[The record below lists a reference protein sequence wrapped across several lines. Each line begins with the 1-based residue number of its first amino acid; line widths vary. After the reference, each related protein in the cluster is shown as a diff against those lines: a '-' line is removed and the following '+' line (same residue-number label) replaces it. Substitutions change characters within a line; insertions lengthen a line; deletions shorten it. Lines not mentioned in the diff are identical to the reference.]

1 MSDLKVLEEKINHI
15 DKTVLGIDTTVKH
28 FAERLAETVR
38 INSTELDNHNNRIT
52 GLERSFHIYDGSIK
66 TLNRLISLGGV
77 FIISGV
83 IWLFTQINEY
93 KRDDALMQS
102 QQQQMMKELDT
113 IRQDVERM
121 KYDRATEL
129 TDTNQYD

>member
-1 MSDLKVLEEKINHI
+1 MSDLKILEEKINHI

-38 INSTELDNHNNRIT
+38 INSTELDNHDSRIT
-52 GLERSFHIYDGSIK
+52 GLEKSFHIYDGSIK

-83 IWLFTQINEY
+83 IWLFAQITEY
-93 KRDDALMQS
+93 KRDYVIMQN
-102 QQQQMMKELDT
+102 QQMQMMKELDT
-113 IRQDVERM
+113 IRRDVEQM
-121 KYDRATEL
+121 KYDRNDKSI
-129 TDTNQYD
+129 DTNQHD

>member
-1 MSDLKVLEEKINHI
+1 MSELKILEEKINHI
-15 DKTVLGIDTTVKH
+15 DKMVLGIDTTVKY
-28 FAERLAETVR
+28 FAERLAETVQQ
-38 INSTELDNHNNRIT
+38 NTTVLENHDNRIT

-66 TLNRLISLGGV
+66 TLNRLISLSGV

-83 IWLFTQINEY
+83 IWLFTQVNDY
-93 KRDDALMQS
+93 KHNYDLMQS

-121 KYDRATEL
+121 KYDRAIKS
-129 TDTNQYD
+129 TDTNQHD

>member
-38 INSTELDNHNNRIT
+38 INSTELDNHDNRIT
-52 GLERSFHIYDGSIK
+52 GLERAFHIYDGSIK

-77 FIISGV
+77 FIVSGV
-83 IWLFTQINEY
+83 IWLFTQMNEY
-93 KRDDALMQS
+93 KRDYALMQN
-102 QQQQMMKELDT
+102 QQQQTMKELDT
-113 IRQDVERM
+113 VRQDVERM
-121 KYDRATEL
+121 KYDRTTKS
-129 TDTNQYD
+129 TDTNQHD

>member
-1 MSDLKVLEEKINHI
+1 MSDLKILEEKINHI

-28 FAERLAETVR
+28 FAEKLAETVR
-38 INSTELDNHNNRIT
+38 INSAELSNHDNRIA

-77 FIISGV
+77 FVISGV
-83 IWLFTQINEY
+83 VWLFTQTNEH
-93 KRDDALMQS
+93 KRDYALMQS

-113 IRQDVERM
+113 IRQDAERM
-121 KYDRATEL
+121 KND
-129 TDTNQYD
+129 

>member
-1 MSDLKVLEEKINHI
+1 MSDLKILEEKINHI

-28 FAERLAETVR
+28 FAEKLAETVR
-38 INSTELDNHNNRIT
+38 INSAELSNHDNRIT

-77 FIISGV
+77 FVISGV

-93 KRDDALMQS
+93 KRDYALMQS
-102 QQQQMMKELDT
+102 QQQQTMKELDT

-121 KYDRATEL
+121 KYDRATKS
-129 TDTNQYD
+129 TDTN

>member
-1 MSDLKVLEEKINHI
+1 MGDLKILEEKINHI

-38 INSTELDNHNNRIT
+38 INSTELDNHDNRIT
-52 GLERSFHIYDGSIK
+52 GLEKSFHIYDGSIK

-83 IWLFTQINEY
+83 IWLFAQITEY
-93 KRDDALMQS
+93 KRDYVIMQN
-102 QQQQMMKELDT
+102 QQIQMMKELDT
-113 IRQDVERM
+113 IRHDVEQM
-121 KYDRATEL
+121 KYDRAIKS
-129 TDTNQYD
+129 TDTDQHN

>member
-1 MSDLKVLEEKINHI
+1 MSDLKILEEKINHI

-38 INSTELDNHNNRIT
+38 INSTELDNHDNRIT
-52 GLERSFHIYDGSIK
+52 GLERSFHVYDGSVK

-77 FIISGV
+77 FVISGV
-83 IWLFTQINEY
+83 IWLFAQTNEY
-93 KRDDALMQS
+93 KRDYALVQS

-113 IRQDVERM
+113 IRQDAERM
-121 KYDRATEL
+121 KYDRDTKS
-129 TDTNQYD
+129 TDTNQHN

>member
-1 MSDLKVLEEKINHI
+1 VSDLKTLEEKINHI

-38 INSTELDNHNNRIT
+38 INSTELDNHNNRIV
-52 GLERSFHIYDGSIK
+52 GLERSFHTYDGSIK

-77 FIISGV
+77 SIISGV
-83 IWLFTQINEY
+83 IWLFTQVNEY
-93 KRDDALMQS
+93 KRDYTLIQS

-113 IRQDVERM
+113 TRQDVEQM
-121 KYDRATEL
+121 KYDRAIKS
-129 TDTNQYD
+129 TDTDQYN

>member
-1 MSDLKVLEEKINHI
+1 MSDLKTLEEKINHI

-28 FAERLAETVR
+28 FAEKLAETVR
-38 INSTELDNHNNRIT
+38 NNSTELDNHNNRIA
-52 GLERSFHIYDGSIK
+52 GLERSFHTYDGSVK

-83 IWLFTQINEY
+83 IWLFTQVTEY
-93 KRDDALMQS
+93 KRDYVLIQN

-113 IRQDVERM
+113 TRQDVESM
-121 KYDRATEL
+121 KYDRAIKS
-129 TDTNQYD
+129 TDTDQYN